1 MNKLLARAG
10 LCFFPCQHLINSQ
23 EVENAISIL

>member
-1 MNKLLARAG
+1 MNNLLARVG
-10 LCFFPCQHLINSQ
+10 LWLCPCQHLINSQ

>member
-1 MNKLLARAG
+1 MNNLLARVG
-10 LCFFPCQHLINSQ
+10 LWLCPCQRLIDFQ